1 MEQSSVSAAG
11 VIDTF
16 LVLLIGIGPKLALVP
31 FLQIT
36 APLDPATTRRVARR
50 MLATAATVALV
61 LIVVGEL
68 LRSLLHFEVGSLS
81 IAGGVI
87 LLVLAVQMVIGQ
99 GQSASQ
105 LTEGKDPMQLA
116 QVPLAVPYLLNP
128 VGIVGLV
135 TISAEARSLPVLAAE
150 LAVLV
155 VVLGLD
161 LVVFCWASRV
171 GQTLNEDRLLVVEK
185 VFGFLLAAVAVQ
197 LVLDGLAS
205 VGVIPPINH

>member
-205 VGVIPPINH
+205 VGVIPLINH